1 MLYEI
6 LAVALAWGVHATG
19 LYEVD
24 GVLTAIG
31 LWLLCDWALRL
42 CLTPSLMPRMRAER
56 GRAAFDKALEVQGT
70 TWLAAC
76 IAAGLMF
83 GWAGL
88 GICVA
93 SGAVYLA
100 AGGLAMRMSGR
111 GRSLPE
117 ED

>member
-6 LAVALAWGVHATG
+6 LAVGLAWGVHATG

-31 LWLLCDWALRL
+31 LWLLCDWTLRL
-42 CLTPSLMPRMRAER
+42 CLTPSLLPRMRAER

-76 IAAGLMF
+76 IVAGLMF

-93 SGAVYLA
+93 SGTVYLV
-100 AGGLAMRMSGR
+100 AGGLAMRLSR
-111 GRSLPE
+111 RRWRLPE
-117 ED
+117 VD

>member
-6 LAVALAWGVHATG
+6 LAVGLAWGVHATG

-31 LWLLCDWALRL
+31 LWLLCGWALHL
-42 CLTPSLMPRMRAER
+42 CLTPSLMPRIRAER
-56 GRAAFDKALEVQGT
+56 GKAALDKALETQGVV
-70 TWLAAC
+70 WLAAC

-83 GWAGL
+83 GWTGL
-88 GICVA
+88 GAGVA
-93 SGAVYLA
+93 SGVVYLA
-100 AGGLAMRMSGR
+100 AVGLAMRMSGR
-111 GRSLPE
+111 GRSLLE